1 MSRSGRL
8 VPALTTVA
16 MLVAAC
22 GGGTPTTAPT
32 VVPTLAPTAAPPTTP
47 PTAAPPTTAPT
58 PSPTPA
64 PTLTFTGEPFP
75 VTIASDPVAIGK
87 SQTIDADI
95 AEGPTCTLKVTY
107 PSGAQANVGKPIRPD
122 KRHWVWKWTIPAEAE
137 TGDAKVTVSCTFGG
151 DARIGT
157 GSFEIVQLI
166 L

>member
-8 VPALTTVA
+8 ILGLATVA
-16 MLVAAC
+16 FALAAC
-22 GGGTPTTAPT
+22 SGNAPT
-32 VVPTLAPTAAPPTTP
+32 AAPTLVPTPAPTAAPPTAA
-47 PTAAPPTTAPT
+47 PTAAPPTAAPT

-64 PTLTFTGEPFP
+64 PTLNFTGQPFP
-75 VTIASDPVAIGK
+75 VSIASDPVAIGK

-122 KRHWVWKWTIPAEAE
+122 ERHWVWKWTIPAEAG
-137 TGDAKVTVSCTFGG
+137 TGDAAITVSCTFGG